1 MKTNRFFILL
11 CCCLAMATMAN
22 AQRYLSEKTPDLAL
36 VSCTSKW
43 LNKEQVSVTWTVRN
57 DGTANCPLTGKN
69 GESLVPLIIDGT
81 SNKTADAAA
90 SNDWKSLLSPD
101 EAIYMKYG
109 DLRPGETATGSF
121 VFKVNEGVWNHE
133 EQLVS
138 YRVTLDTDNI
148 GTKELNKENNVYVGL
163 VGK

>member
-1 MKTNRFFILL
+1 MKSIRFSIATLL
-11 CCCLAMATMAN
+11 LIAIAMQTAS

-57 DGTANCPLTGKN
+57 DGTAICPLTGKN
-69 GESLVPLIIDGT
+69 GEGLVSLNVDGT
-81 SNKTADAAA
+81 FSKTADAA
-90 SNDWKSLLSPD
+90 SNDWRSLVSPD